1 MRLPIQWTSQTFK
14 LFFLAILTTL
24 IITAC
29 GGGIS
34 QNTVSQQSSSSK
46 CQVIQH
52 EMGETEICDQPQKV
66 VVLGPYILEPLLALD
81 VQPSG
86 FADHIPF
93 HQGDYNNPSQQ
104 IPYLGQLVNNQP
116 INVGLAYNPSME
128 ALLRIKPDLILG
140 SETNKKQY
148 KNLSQIAPTVLLKW
162 ADAKP
167 NLLKIAKIFDRS
179 QKAEQVLTAMEQ
191 RLATAKKAFAPI
203 VAAHPQVLLLSSG
216 GQSLP
221 EQLRSFQ
228 PDRLCPALVANLGF
242 KVLPPPDLAQ
252 SAEGVPPL
260 VSIEIL
266 PQFQDADSI
275 ILLGANFTE
284 FNQVNAQMN
293 FDPQIQNL
301 QQKWQEN
308 AIAKSMQAS
317 KEGRVYFIP
326 GYLCAAL
333 PGTIGTEL
341 YLNELEKQLLP
352 VQ

>member
-1 MRLPIQWTSQTFK
+1 MRLSIQWINRTFK
-14 LFFLAILTTL
+14 LCLLAIVTTL

-29 GGGIS
+29 GGRIS
-34 QNTVSQQSSSSK
+34 QNAASLQSSSSQ

-52 EMGETEICDQPQKV
+52 EMGETEICGQPQKV

-93 HQGDYNNPSQQ
+93 HQGDYSNPSQQ
-104 IPYLGQLVNNQP
+104 IPYLGQWVTSQP
-116 INVGLAYNPSME
+116 INVGQAYNPSME

-140 SETNKKQY
+140 SEANKDQY

-162 ADAKP
+162 DEAQP

-179 QKAEQVLTAMEQ
+179 QKAEQVLTDIEQ
-191 RLATAKKAFAPI
+191 QLATAKKAFAPI
-203 VAAHPQVLLLSSG
+203 VAAHPQVLLLSSA

-228 PDRLCPALVANLGF
+228 TDRLCSALVANLGF

-252 SAEGVPPL
+252 SAQGVPPL

-284 FNQVNAQMN
+284 FNQLNAQMN
-293 FDPQIQNL
+293 FEPQIQNL

-308 AIAKSMQAS
+308 AIAQLMQAS

-326 GYLCAAL
+326 GYLCFGL
-333 PGTIGTEL
+333 PGPIGTEL
-341 YLNELEKQLLP
+341 YLNELQKQLLS